1 LRFLSHISGILLPM
15 STIPHTEMDNHVT
28 LFDVQRLQ
36 SPEIGTKNLVNGHEF
51 VIWKEAI
58 LKS

>member
-1 LRFLSHISGILLPM
+1 M